1 MGDEVAVKPCG
12 LEVQGKDASA
22 SPVYVLSISLVVA
35 LGGFLFG
42 YDWVVIGGAKP
53 FYEVYFHLTSASSQG
68 WAMSCALLGCLI
80 GSILS
85 GVLSESL
92 GRKPSLLIAAFIFI
106 LSSLCIGFATT
117 FSAFV
122 AWRMAGGVAIGLTSG
137 LSPVYIAEVAP
148 AGIRG
153 KLVGLNDLANVL
165 GILSAQVVNWS
176 IARPI
181 TDTSAAAVLMSWNGQ
196 RGWRWMFTA
205 AAVPAMAFL
214 LGMFFVPESPRW
226 LALRGRLR
234 EAARVLE
241 RIGGLSHA
249 QFVLEEIKSSGRRT
263 NTRNE
268 VLQLL
273 RLPFRRILIL
283 SIVMAVLQ
291 QWCGVNVIFNY
302 AQEIFA
308 DAGYTLSSILFNILL
323 TGIVLVLFTF
333 LAIATIDRVGRR
345 PLMLFGCAGL
355 VLIHGVLGTLYYR
368 HSHGLPML
376 CLVVAA
382 IACYALTLAPVTW
395 VVLAEI
401 FPGPVRGT
409 GMAIA
414 TASLWIACFL
424 LTYTF
429 PLLNRALGTAG
440 NLWIYGA
447 ICAVGFVF
455 LYRWLPE
462 TRQKSLEEIEASWA
476 TNRSS

>member
-1 MGDEVAVKPCG
+1 MGDEVAVNACALG
-12 LEVQGKDASA
+12 VHNEDTST
-22 SPVYVLSISLVVA
+22 SPVYVSLVSVVVA

-53 FYEVYFHLTSASSQG
+53 FYEVYFHLTSASSRG

-80 GSILS
+80 GSLLS
-85 GVLSESL
+85 GVLSERL
-92 GRKPSLLIAAFIFI
+92 GRKPSLFIAALIFT
-106 LSSLCIGFATT
+106 LSSLSIGFAST
-117 FSAFV
+117 FSVFV
-122 AWRMAGGVAIGLTSG
+122 LGRMTAGLAIGLTSG
-137 LSPVYIAEVAP
+137 LSPIYIAEVAP

-181 TDTSAAAVLMSWNGQ
+181 TDTSPSAVLSSWNGQ
-196 RGWRWMFTA
+196 RGWRWMFVA
-205 AAVPAMAFL
+205 AAIPAMAFL

-234 EAARVLE
+234 EAGRVLE
-241 RIGGLSHA
+241 RIGGLRHA
-249 QFVLEEIKSSGRRT
+249 QFVLQEINSSGPRT

-273 RLPFRRILIL
+273 RPPFRRVLIL
-283 SIVMAVLQ
+283 SVVMAVLQ

-308 DAGYTLSSILFNILL
+308 GAGYTLSSILFNILL
-323 TGIVLVLFTF
+323 TGIVFVLFTF
-333 LAIATIDRVGRR
+333 LAIATLDHIGRR
-345 PLMLFGCAGL
+345 PLMLLGCAGL
-355 VLIHGVLGTLYYR
+355 VVIHGMLGALYFR
-368 HSHGLPML
+368 HSHGMPML
-376 CLVVAA
+376 WLVVAA

-401 FPGPVRGT
+401 FPGSVRGT

-414 TASLWIACFL
+414 TSSLWIACFL

-429 PLLNRALGTAG
+429 PLLNRVVGTAG
-440 NLWIYGA
+440 NFWVYGA
-447 ICAVGFVF
+447 ICALGFIF
-455 LYRWLPE
+455 LYRRLPE
-462 TRQKSLEEIEASWA
+462 TRRKSLEEIEASWSI
-476 TNRSS
+476 NHPS

>member
-1 MGDEVAVKPCG
+1 MGNEVAVKPAG
-12 LEVQGKDASA
+12 LEVRSEDASV
-22 SPVYVLSISLVVA
+22 SPLYVWSISVVVA

-68 WAMSCALLGCLI
+68 WAMSCALLGCLV
-80 GSILS
+80 GSVLSGILS
-85 GVLSESL
+85 ERL
-92 GRKPSLLIAAFIFI
+92 GRKPSLLIAAIIFI
-106 LSSLCIGFATT
+106 LSSLCIGFAST

-122 AWRMAGGVAIGLTSG
+122 GWRMAGGLAIGLTSG

-181 TDTSAAAVLMSWNGQ
+181 TDASTAAVLVSWNGQ
-196 RGWRWMFTA
+196 RGWRWMFVA
-205 AAVPAMAFL
+205 AAIPATAFL
-214 LGMFFVPESPRW
+214 LGMCFVPESPRW
-226 LALRGRLR
+226 LALRGRR
-234 EAARVLE
+234 HEAARVLD
-241 RIGGLSHA
+241 RIGGLRHA
-249 QFVLEEIKSSGRRT
+249 QFVLEEIKSSCPRA

-268 VLQLL
+268 LLQLL

-308 DAGYTLSSILFNILL
+308 DAGYTLSSILFDILL
-323 TGIVLVLFTF
+323 TGIVFVLFTF
-333 LAIATIDRVGRR
+333 LAIATIDHIGRR

-355 VLIHGVLGTLYYR
+355 VVIHGMLGTLYYR

-409 GMAIA
+409 GMAMA

-429 PLLNRALGTAG
+429 PLLNRVVGTAG

-455 LYRWLPE
+455 LYQRLPE
-462 TRQKSLEEIEASWA
+462 TRQKSLEEIEASWGY
-476 TNRSS
+476 